1 MAPMFVL
8 KAWVTSY
15 LVIVSFCSA
24 ASFRERPPRSSS
36 ILISE
41 ISSTPPL
48 SFYQK
53 IVMATISGLS
63 GMVVV
68 YPIDIIKT
76 QLQSSRVR
84 NIGLIGSIISTTGS
98 IISSSGVFGLWRGFP
113 AAALGIA
120 PEKGITFA
128 VNDGIRDYYMA
139 NHPHQKLSLQEEIIA
154 GTAAGVAQLVMYVR

>member
-1 MAPMFVL
+1 
-8 KAWVTSY
+8 
-15 LVIVSFCSA
+15 
-24 ASFRERPPRSSS
+24 
-36 ILISE
+36 
-41 ISSTPPL
+41 
-48 SFYQK
+48 
-53 IVMATISGLS
+53 MATISGLS

-154 GTAAGVAQLVMYVR
+154 GTAAGVAQLVITVPYEQVKIKLQLLLYGESSSPETELQEEIIAGTAAGVAQLVMYVR